1 MFQCLILGL
10 LRDGEARHGYDLIRE
25 YRARSGGEV
34 SAGNFYRELAR
45 LTAQCLIESGVN
57 PPDADP
63 RRVPYLITE
72 TGCEAFDRW
81 LIAPIDRREEMI
93 TRLLFADRIPV
104 DKLAGLF
111 DRWQEEL
118 LLRGKALAR
127 EREDALGKGDAS
139 DSPGRY
145 DALPCL
151 LLRRMKHVTAEL
163 DFLAEFRQD
172 FDTWQRRWRSATRE
186 GDTYIVGP
194 KRPKGWRG

>member
-1 MFQCLILGL
+1 MFQYLILGF

-34 SAGNFYRELAR
+34 STGNFYRELGR

-63 RRVPYLITE
+63 RRVPYRITE

-93 TRLLFADRIPV
+93 TRLLFADRIPA
-104 DKLAGLF
+104 DKLARLL
-111 DRWQEEL
+111 DRWQDEL

-127 EREDALGKGDAS
+127 EREDALGNREAS
-139 DSPGRY
+139 GSTGSY

-163 DFLAEFRQD
+163 DFLAEFRLD
-172 FDTWQRRWRSATRE
+172 FDSWQRRRRSARGE
-186 GDTYIVGP
+186 GDIYVVTA
-194 KRPKGWRG
+194 KRAKG

>member
-1 MFQCLILGL
+1 MFQYLILGF

-34 SAGNFYRELAR
+34 STGNFYRELGR
-45 LTAQCLIESGVN
+45 LTAQGLIESGVN

-63 RRVPYLITE
+63 RRVPYRITE
-72 TGCEAFDRW
+72 RGCEAFDRW

-104 DKLAGLF
+104 DKLIGLF
-111 DRWQEEL
+111 DRWQDEL

-127 EREDALGKGDAS
+127 EREDALGSREAS
-139 DSPGRY
+139 DSLGRY

-163 DFLAEFRQD
+163 DFLTEFRLD
-172 FDTWQRRWRSATRE
+172 FDAWQHRRRSARRE
-186 GDTYIVGP
+186 GATYIVGP
-194 KRPKGWRG
+194 KRAKG